1 MGSPKTLEDLSVQIE
16 TLVSEYID
24 EVRRGAQ
31 QAVERGFSAASST
44 PSKPSKPSAKSKRT
58 SSKRRSPS
66 EIAELGEAL
75 CTLIHARPGE
85 SMVVFAG
92 EIGVSVRELQRPMT
106 LLKRAGRIRSVG
118 QRHLTRYFPAVNG
131 KPARARG

>member
-1 MGSPKTLEDLSVQIE
+1 MGNPKTLDDLSIQLE
-16 TLVSEYID
+16 ALVAGYLA

-31 QAVERGFSAASST
+31 QAIERGLSASST
-44 PSKPSKPSAKSKRT
+44 TTKPSKPSAKSRRT
-58 SSKRRSPS
+58 PSKRRSPS

-92 EIGVSVRELQRPMT
+92 ELGVSVRELQRPMT

-131 KPARARG
+131 KPARTRE